1 MINSIK
7 PIFDKNYIPIVFAT
21 DDNFVPYLYVAMY
34 SLISNADENNNYD
47 INILYSKLNEHNIS
61 RLASLAQKNIS
72 IRFLDMTEYMNKY
85 SDVWY
90 THWNYSDAVYY
101 RFFISEIFSNYE
113 KVLYL
118 DGDVIFNCDIAELYN
133 VELGKNYIAAI
144 QDISQQMQNY
154 VGEKY
159 RENILN
165 IKRENYF
172 NAGIIVFNI
181 KELQKIS
188 FFDNC
193 ISTLAQLKNPVF
205 QDQDVLN
212 KVCDGHVKYLPYNY
226 NLMWNCL
233 HYYTDAKDRMPE
245 TTYNEYKEA
254 WKNPKIIHYAG
265 AYKPWKQ
272 PWLEYS
278 DLFWKYARQTPFYE
292 EIIYNNCKSETIKDV
307 RGIIKN
313 VIQRQKIY
321 LNYLKCKVLKIVT
334 FGKAKDHYTQKKDR
348 LKLRI
353 KDYRQTLRGKI

>member
-1 MINSIK
+1 MINSIE
-7 PIFDKNYIPIVFAT
+7 PVFDKNYIPIVFAT

-47 INILYSKLNEHNIS
+47 IVILYSKINNYNIS
-61 RLASLAQKNIS
+61 RLLELSSDNVS
-72 IRFLDMTEYMNKY
+72 IRFFDMTEYMNKY

-101 RFFISEIFSNYE
+101 RFFIPEIFSNYD

-118 DGDVIFNCDIAELYN
+118 DGDVIFNCDASELYN
-133 VELGKNYIAAI
+133 IYLRDNYIAAV
-144 QDISQQMQNY
+144 QDISQQMTGY
-154 VGEKY
+154 IGETF
-159 RENILN
+159 RENVLKV
-165 IKRENYF
+165 KRENYF
-172 NAGIIVFNI
+172 NTGILIFNI
-181 KELQKIS
+181 RLLKTVEFL
-188 FFDNC
+188 DEC
-193 ISTLAQLKNPVF
+193 IKTLKKLKNPLF
-205 QDQDVLN
+205 PDQDVLN

-307 RGIIKN
+307 RVVIKN

>member
-1 MINSIK
+1 MLNK
-7 PIFDKNYIPIVFAT
+7 PFQDNYIPIVFAT
-21 DDNFVPYLYVAMY
+21 DDNFVPYLYVAMS

-47 INILYSKLNEHNIS
+47 IVILYSKINNYNIS
-61 RLASLAQKNIS
+61 RLLELSSDNVS
-72 IRFLDMTEYMNKY
+72 IRFFDMTEYMNKY
-85 SDVWY
+85 SELWY

-101 RFFISEIFSNYE
+101 RFFIPEIFSNYD

-118 DGDVIFNCDIAELYN
+118 DGDVIFNCDASELYN
-133 VELGKNYIAAI
+133 IYLRDNYIAAV
-144 QDISQQMQNY
+144 QDISQQMTGY
-154 VGEKY
+154 IGETF
-159 RENILN
+159 RENVLKV
-165 IKRENYF
+165 KRENYF
-172 NAGIIVFNI
+172 NTGILIFNI
-181 KELQKIS
+181 RLLKTVEFL
-188 FFDNC
+188 DEC
-193 ISTLAQLKNPVF
+193 IKTLKKLKNPLF
-205 QDQDVLN
+205 PDQDVLN

-245 TTYNEYKEA
+245 ATYNEYKEA
-254 WKNPKIIHYAG
+254 WKKPKIIHYTG
-265 AYKPWKQ
+265 ACRPWKQ

-307 RGIIKN
+307 RVVIKN

>member
-47 INILYSKLNEHNIS
+47 IVILYSKINNYNIS
-61 RLASLAQKNIS
+61 RLLELSSDNVS
-72 IRFLDMTEYMNKY
+72 IRFFDMTEYMNKY

-101 RFFISEIFSNYE
+101 RFFIPEIFSNYD

-118 DGDVIFNCDIAELYN
+118 DGDVIFNCDVSELYN
-133 VELGKNYIAAI
+133 VYLKDNYIAAV
-144 QDISQQMQNY
+144 QDISQQMTGY
-154 VGEKY
+154 IGETF
-159 RENILN
+159 RENVLKV
-165 IKRENYF
+165 KRENYF
-172 NAGIIVFNI
+172 NTGILIFNI
-181 KELQKIS
+181 RLLKTVEFL
-188 FFDNC
+188 DEC
-193 ISTLAQLKNPVF
+193 IKTLKKLKNPLF
-205 QDQDVLN
+205 PDQDVLN

-307 RGIIKN
+307 RVVVKN

-334 FGKAKDHYTQKKDR
+334 FGKTKEHYIQKKDR